1 MSATIRKTREKNG
14 SDGSS
19 DDEARDRVAQSR
31 TLALLAAQAGLDK
44 KALGVEI
51 IDVVGKVDYADF
63 LVLMNGTSDRHCSAL
78 ARGVDDALTHAG
90 HKPLAVEG
98 LGKAEW
104 VLLDFF
110 DVVVHVFS
118 DSARDLYDLSGLWMD
133 ATRVPVPDRSA
144 VLDRRAV
151 PERSAARRRAST
163 EGTTDS
169 ATDDDEPHQV

>member
-1 MSATIRKTREKNG
+1 MSDPIRKPSDKNT
-14 SDGSS
+14 S
-19 DDEARDRVAQSR
+19 DDLQNQADERVVASR
-31 TLALLAAQAGLDK
+31 AVALLAARAALDK

-78 ARGVDDALTHAG
+78 ARGVEEVLGKSG

-98 LGKAEW
+98 LGQADW

-118 DSARDLYDLSGLWMD
+118 DDARDLYDLAGLWMD
-133 ATRVPVPDRSA
+133 ASRVPVP
-144 VLDRRAV
+144 
-151 PERSAARRRAST
+151 ERSTSR
-163 EGTTDS
+163 ETDAGAGRTS
-169 ATDDDEPHQV
+169 HGRTSPDDSEPSDPQQD